1 MWQAEVGID
10 LECTASIALKGDV
23 CLVEQTGKGTKE
35 TQETCGLCTWEQGR
49 ATGHDSS
56 QPFQLRLWTW
66 LGLPPSSQNTGI
78 PQRCCGF
85 GSRHHDEANAATEPV
100 GIFGLVEDLVFGL
113 QKNTPPVKHNK
124 VRCDKMRY
132 ACTFSPYP
140 MLLYFCCFSAT
151 VYIHYYFVFVSG
163 IQNSG

>member
-1 MWQAEVGID
+1 M
-10 LECTASIALKGDV
+10 ASA
-23 CLVEQTGKGTKE
+23 
-35 TQETCGLCTWEQGR
+35 
-49 ATGHDSS
+49 H
-56 QPFQLRLWTW
+56 
-66 LGLPPSSQNTGI
+66 
-78 PQRCCGF
+78 
-85 GSRHHDEANAATEPV
+85 GSRDGPLGMTHPSLSSYACEHGLAFHPLPKIQAYLRDVAGSVPDHHDEANAATEPA
-100 GIFGLVEDLVFGL
+100 GIFGLVEGLVFGL
-113 QKNTPPVKHNK
+113 QKTTPPVKHNK